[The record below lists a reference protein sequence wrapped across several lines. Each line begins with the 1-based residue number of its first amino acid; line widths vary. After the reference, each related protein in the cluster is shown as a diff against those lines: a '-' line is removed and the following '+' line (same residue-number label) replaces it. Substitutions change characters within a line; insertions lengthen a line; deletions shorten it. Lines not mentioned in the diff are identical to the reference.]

1 MKENEEKR
9 MTREE
14 ATTRLQQ
21 ALTQLAQ
28 YSVTNKRLIDY
39 IDYLE
44 AYIAELPE
52 DEDVTKAR

>member
-28 YSVTNKRLIDY
+28 FAVTNKRLIDY

-52 DEDVTKAR
+52 DEDVTKTR

>member
-28 YSVTNKRLIDY
+28 FAVTNKRLIDS

-52 DEDVTKAR
+52 DEDVTKTR

>member
-1 MKENEEKR
+1 M
-9 MTREE
+9 
-14 ATTRLQQ
+14 RLQQ

-28 YSVTNKRLIDY
+28 YAVTNKRLIDY

-52 DEDVTKAR
+52 DEDVTKTR